1 MADLRRDADPLR
13 PVKEKPQERSRG
25 FNIRGGTGKGTALL
39 FIGLQGARPPFLS
52 VGNIRK
58 PPSYQSL
65 RSSII

>member
-25 FNIRGGTGKGTALL
+25 FNIRGGTGERSRLS
-39 FIGLQGARPPFLS
+39 FIGLQGRPPFFKRR
-52 VGNIRK
+52 NYPK
-58 PPSYQSL
+58 NCYQSL